1 MTRPNYNLIRFIRRC
16 IRQMKKEYG
25 NEITVYK
32 LNTATTNYDTGARSK
47 THTSVYIR
55 RAVVLPVKLSRDVIQ
70 TISVI
75 SANKQL
81 LQGGTLDQGVRQIII
96 DREDVPTTFDIHK
109 DDWIVYSGKRYDV
122 KTVDEYEYKTAWLVT
137 AKMVEGNP
145 DYEDKYAR
153 VNDYTLQ
160 MTQSATAVIV

>member
-1 MTRPNYNLIRFIRRC
+1 MTRPNYNLIRFIRRN

-25 NEITVYK
+25 GEITVYS
-32 LNTATTNYDTGARSK
+32 LGTATTNYDTGVRSK
-47 THTSVYIR
+47 THTSVYIK

-70 TISVI
+70 TISII
-75 SANKQL
+75 SANKKL
-81 LQGGTLDQGVRQIII
+81 LQGGSIDQGVRQFII
-96 DREDVPTTFDIHK
+96 DRGDVPAAFDIHN
-109 DDWIVYSGKRYDV
+109 DDWIVYDGHRYDV
-122 KTVDEYEYKTAWLVT
+122 KTVDEYEYKTAWLLT